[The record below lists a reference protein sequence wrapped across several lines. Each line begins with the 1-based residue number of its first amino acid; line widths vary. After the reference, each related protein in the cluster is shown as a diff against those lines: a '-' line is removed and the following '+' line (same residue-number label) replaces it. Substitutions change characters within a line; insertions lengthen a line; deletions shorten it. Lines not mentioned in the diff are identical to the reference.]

1 MGFASRTVD
10 RLRLLPRDS
19 NPLGEKAVVMRLS
32 EAGWVFV
39 LFVGLSLAGK
49 GSTAWAQF
57 GSFFGGGSVETIDL
71 PNFKAIAQARLAA
84 TQDVDQQLPE
94 QTKNLAK
101 GYVIVDVRSEREVK
115 VSIIPGAITKKQYE
129 QAIERYKDRTAVV
142 YCTIG
147 GRSAQY
153 AKELKGKGITVKNFK
168 GSILQWVQA
177 GLPVVTPDGEPT
189 NRVHT
194 YSSRYKIPDR
204 YEQVTD

>member
-1 MGFASRTVD
+1 MALSLRTVY
-10 RLRLLPRDS
+10 RLWLWLRDS
-19 NPLGEKAVVMRLS
+19 NPMGKKAVVMRLT
-32 EAGWVFV
+32 EAGCVFV

-84 TQDVDQQLPE
+84 TRDDDQQLPE
-94 QTKNLAK
+94 KAKNLAK
-101 GYVIVDVRSEREVK
+101 DYVIVDVRSEREVE
-115 VSIIPGAITKKQYE
+115 VSVIPGAITKAQYE
-129 QAIERYKDRTAVV
+129 QNIERYKDRTAIV

-153 AKELKGKGITVKNFK
+153 AKELKGKGITAKNFK

-177 GLPVVTPDGEPT
+177 GLPVVTPGGEPT